1 MAVNVFKLIAQRS
14 DDGCAD
20 VCVDDDDDDDDESD
34 DVVDDEPLSMPN
46 GSYYS
51 TFSKWIEVICQSGW
65 YQSIGGF

>member
-1 MAVNVFKLIAQRS
+1 MNVFQLIAQRS
-14 DDGCAD
+14 DDDCAD
-20 VCVDDDDDDDDESD
+20 ACDDDDDESD
-34 DVVDDEPLSMPN
+34 DVESDDEQLSMPN